1 MAFSLFSILIT
12 ALSSYKK
19 KLSSELIYALV
30 EMAVVIDVARSN
42 RCRFS
47 RSTASGRRQ
56 DLSVMCVCVVKILQ
70 KNLIFQGSP
79 FGFF

>member
-42 RCRFS
+42 RFRFS

-56 DLSVMCVCVVKILQ
+56 DLSVMCVW
-70 KNLIFQGSP
+70 
-79 FGFF
+79 